1 MPDRLTRDTHRYNH
15 ILRIETMKT
24 FDYTITD
31 PVGLHIR
38 PAGKLVALAKTF
50 ESAVTVSA
58 GEKKVDG
65 KRMVALMSLGIKCGD
80 SVTVSVDGADEKA
93 ASAALQTFLS
103 ENL

>member
-1 MPDRLTRDTHRYNH
+1 
-15 ILRIETMKT
+15 MKT

-31 PVGLHIR
+31 SVGLHIR

-50 ESAVTVSA
+50 ESAVTVS
-58 GEKKVDG
+58 GNGKQVDC
-65 KRMVALMSLGIKCGD
+65 KRMVALMSLGIKHGD
-80 SVTVSVDGADEKA
+80 AVTVSVDGADEEA